1 MVIIWKKMN
10 STFLRLTERR
20 LVSIIAGTASED
32 VVRGM
37 VDGELSFLERG
48 KDYCRLLLTVVDLSV
63 V

>member
-1 MVIIWKKMN
+1 MN